1 MSLSN
6 SQYHLRVILLILVFL
21 CLNTISAE
29 CRERTKHWHLRNN
42 LFNTELDSIPKGGI
56 VFLGNSITEGFKL
69 DEYFPEA
76 QTINRGIVADH
87 IDGLVERL
95 YNSAVG
101 LEPKKIFLMIGIN
114 DIGDKRNDDYLKAMF
129 VTLVDTLIISLP
141 ETDLYLLS
149 ILPTTPRWKNCPPDQ
164 IKRMNGF
171 LAELALEK
179 DLVFINLYPYFLGD
193 MQYLNPDLTKDGLHP
208 NQSGY
213 DIMAE
218 KIKPLLSAPE

>member
-42 LFNTELDSIPKGGI
+42 LFNTELDSSPKAAI

-114 DIGDKRNDDYLKAMF
+114 DIGDQRDERYLREILSS
-129 VTLVDTLIISLP
+129 LVDTLTSELP
-141 ETDLYLLS
+141 ETEIYLHS
-149 ILPTTPRWKNCPPDQ
+149 ILPTSSRWKNCPPDQ
-164 IKRMNGF
+164 IRRINDF
-171 LAELALEK
+171 LEILAL
-179 DLVFINLYPYFLGD
+179 DAGIIYVDLYPLFLD
-193 MQYLNPDLTKDGLHP
+193 ESREYINPKLTKDGLHP
-208 NQSGY
+208 NQAGY
-213 DIMAE
+213 DIWAE
-218 KIKPLLSAPE
+218 KIKSIVN